1 MMKAL
6 KIQNQQ
12 KLKLMTNPRFH
23 LQMKVDSFIL
33 LNFHFQNNSFFFQKF
48 SDVNSVDEN
57 ATTESPESDQ
67 EEEEAAD

>member
-1 MMKAL
+1 
-6 KIQNQQ
+6 
-12 KLKLMTNPRFH
+12 
-23 LQMKVDSFIL
+23 MKVDSFIL